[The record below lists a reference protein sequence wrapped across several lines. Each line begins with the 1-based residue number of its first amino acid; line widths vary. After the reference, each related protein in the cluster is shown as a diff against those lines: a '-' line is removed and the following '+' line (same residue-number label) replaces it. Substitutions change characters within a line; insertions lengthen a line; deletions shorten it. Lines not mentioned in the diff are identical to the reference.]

1 MAYAEIA
8 STHQTRSEAL
18 ASEWTTLI
26 NLRSY
31 HYVTAGAKDAPA
43 LLYLHGYADSW
54 RGAEL
59 LIPLLQD
66 HFRIFALD
74 QRGHGE
80 SDADFDRFAID
91 DFVRDAVDFIE
102 HVVDRKVTLIGHC
115 LGGVV
120 AQHIAA
126 QRPDL
131 VERLVLIGTT
141 DDLARNERL
150 RELRR
155 SISKDWSRT
164 PRDFARAFRESTLSQ
179 PLPAALIEQH
189 VSESQRAHPAVWSKV
204 ADALLKGTG
213 SIAHRIAA
221 PTLLLWG
228 EADAFLDRVSQLRL
242 ETAIRQV
249 RSISYKDAGHAPN
262 LERPAQLAQDI
273 LAFCRQ

>member
-8 STHQTRSEAL
+8 STDQARSDAL

-31 HYVTAGAKDAPA
+31 HYVTAGPGDAPA

-59 LIPLLQD
+59 LIPHLQD

-80 SDADFDRFAID
+80 SDGDFDRFSVD

-102 HVVDRKVTLIGHC
+102 HVIDRSVTIVGHC
-115 LGGVV
+115 LGGLV

-131 VERLVLIGTT
+131 IDRLVLIGTT
-141 DDLARNERL
+141 DDLARNEAL
-150 RELRR
+150 RALRR
-155 SISKDWSRT
+155 SISAEWTRM
-164 PRDFARAFRESTLSQ
+164 PREFARAFRESTVSQ
-179 PLPAALIEQH
+179 ALPALLIDQH
-189 VSESQRAHPAVWSKV
+189 IAESQRAHPAVWSKV
-204 ADALLKGTG
+204 ADALLTE
-213 SIAHRIAA
+213 SRSVAHRIAA

-228 EADAFLDRVSQLRL
+228 ERDAFLDRVTQLRL
-242 ETAIRQV
+242 ETTIRQI
-249 RSISYKDAGHAPN
+249 RSVSYKDVGHAPN
-262 LERPAQLAQDI
+262 LELPAQVARDI
-273 LAFCRQ
+273 LAFSRQ